1 MINQDCTYN
10 SRSVSLLHEI
20 MTSRRLKPMTSSED
34 FKQAIRAGNISEA
47 FLVAMSNA
55 PELNITTKIVTAEGH
70 KIDADDGQMD
80 NYLHTHINLIEGK
93 VENEIGEKLTG
104 DRYSEIKQFH
114 IQQVTQGHQTI
125 QHNLISLQ
133 KMFQLMSSFQ
143 QQQATNHGNWVDI
156 AADVARESLPTQ
168 PNGSKF
174 YTNTPNALEAS
185 KVGSQNRATQIN
197 QHVAQINE
205 NSPEPQLPALNAE
218 DEQMV
223 NDLLSL
229 TDIEDVAESE
239 ETTTP
244 KNQPDWSEWLDEE
257 PDVRSGV
264 FDLTSLNL
272 KEAKENWHNW
282 EEQNEAVD
290 TETPE
295 S

>member
-1 MINQDCTYN
+1 MLNELTF
-10 SRSVSLLHEI
+10 
-20 MTSRRLKPMTSSED
+20 RRLNPMTSSED

-143 QQQATNHGNWVDI
+143 QQQATNHPNWVDI

-168 PNGSKF
+168 PKASQLYGNQ
-174 YTNTPNALEAS
+174 PNALEAS
-185 KVGSQNRATQIN
+185 KSRHNRVNQVNHTVARIN
-197 QHVAQINE
+197 DDN
-205 NSPEPQLPALNAE
+205 PEPQLPDLNAE

-223 NDLLSL
+223 NELLSL
-229 TDIEDVAESE
+229 ADLDPVTSAETATSE
-239 ETTTP
+239 
-244 KNQPDWSEWLDEE
+244 NQADWSEWLDEE
-257 PDVRSGV
+257 PDVKSGV
-264 FDLTSLNL
+264 FDLKSL
-272 KEAKENWHNW
+272 KIEEAKENWHNW
-282 EEQNEAVD
+282 EEQNEAVN

-295 S
+295 A

>member
-1 MINQDCTYN
+1 
-10 SRSVSLLHEI
+10 
-20 MTSRRLKPMTSSED
+20 MTSSED
-34 FKQAIRAGNISEA
+34 FKQAIRSGNISEA

-55 PELNITTKIVTAEGH
+55 PELNITTTIVTADGQ
-70 KIDADDGQMD
+70 KIDAEDGQMD

-143 QQQATNHGNWVDI
+143 QQQGTNHASWVEV
-156 AADVARESLPTQ
+156 AANATQGSLPTQ
-168 PNGSKF
+168 APKSKL
-174 YTNTPNALEAS
+174 YGNLPNALEAS
-185 KVGSQNRATQIN
+185 KRAHQNKVNNATN
-197 QHVAQINE
+197 NTATEVNE
-205 NSPEPQLPALNAE
+205 NNPEPQLPSFDAE

-229 TDIEDVAESE
+229 ADLDDAPESPAATE
-239 ETTTP
+239 VPPT
-244 KNQPDWSEWLDEE
+244 QPDWSEWLDDE
-257 PDVRSGV
+257 PDVKTGV
-264 FDLTSLNL
+264 FDLKSLNI

-282 EEQNEAVD
+282 EEQNEAID
-290 TETPE
+290 TENPQ
-295 S
+295 

>member
-1 MINQDCTYN
+1 
-10 SRSVSLLHEI
+10 
-20 MTSRRLKPMTSSED
+20 MTSRRLKTMTSSED

-55 PELNITTKIVTAEGH
+55 PELNITTKIVTADGQ
-70 KIDADDGQMD
+70 KIEADESQMD

-143 QQQATNHGNWVDI
+143 QQQTTNHANWVDI

-168 PNGSKF
+168 RNASKL
-174 YTNTPNALEAS
+174 YGNQPNALQAS
-185 KVGSQNRATQIN
+185 KIGN
-197 QHVAQINE
+197 QSRTNQANHHVPEIDE
-205 NSPEPQLPALNAE
+205 NNPEPQLPDLNAE
-218 DEQMV
+218 DDRMV
-223 NDLLSL
+223 HDLLSL
-229 TDIEDVAESE
+229 ADLDSVTELAE
-239 ETTTP
+239 TP
-244 KNQPDWSEWLDEE
+244 TPENQPDWSEWLDEE
-257 PDVRSGV
+257 PDVKTGV
-264 FDLTSLNL
+264 FDLKSLNI
-272 KEAKENWHNW
+272 KEAKENWQNW

-290 TETPE
+290 TEIPE

>member
-1 MINQDCTYN
+1 
-10 SRSVSLLHEI
+10 
-20 MTSRRLKPMTSSED
+20 MTSRRLKLMTSSED

-55 PELNITTKIVTAEGH
+55 PELNITTKIVTADGQ
-70 KIDADDGQMD
+70 KIAANDGQMD

-104 DRYSEIKQFH
+104 DRYSEIKEFH

-143 QQQATNHGNWVDI
+143 QQQTTNHANWVDI
-156 AADVARESLPTQ
+156 ATDVARESLPTQ
-168 PNGSKF
+168 PNANHVLAASQVSNQKE
-174 YTNTPNALEAS
+174 NNANHHLAE
-185 KVGSQNRATQIN
+185 RD
-197 QHVAQINE
+197 E
-205 NSPEPQLPALNAE
+205 NNFEPQLPALNTE

-229 TDIEDVAESE
+229 ADIDGMTDSE
-239 ETTTP
+239 ATLN
-244 KNQPDWSEWLDEE
+244 NQADWSEWLDEE
-257 PDVRSGV
+257 PDVQTGV
-264 FDLTSLNL
+264 FDLKSLNI

-282 EEQNEAVD
+282 EEQNEAVN

>member
-1 MINQDCTYN
+1 
-10 SRSVSLLHEI
+10 
-20 MTSRRLKPMTSSED
+20 MTSSED
-34 FKQAIRAGNISEA
+34 FKQAIRSGNISEA

-55 PELNITTKIVTAEGH
+55 PELNITTTIVTADGQ
-70 KIDADDGQMD
+70 KIDAEDGQMD

-143 QQQATNHGNWVDI
+143 QQQATNRASWVDV
-156 AADVARESLPTQ
+156 AANVAQGSLPTQ
-168 PNGSKF
+168 APNSKL
-174 YTNTPNALEAS
+174 YGNQPNALEAS
-185 KVGSQNRATQIN
+185 KMAHQNRINNATTE
-197 QHVAQINE
+197 VNE
-205 NSPEPQLPALNAE
+205 NNSEPQLPSFDAE

-229 TDIEDVAESE
+229 ADLDDAPESPASATE
-239 ETTTP
+239 
-244 KNQPDWSEWLDEE
+244 QPTQQDWSEWLDDE
-257 PDVRSGV
+257 PDVQTGV
-264 FDLTSLNL
+264 FDLKSLNI

-282 EEQNEAVD
+282 EEQNQAID
-290 TETPE
+290 TENPQ
-295 S
+295 